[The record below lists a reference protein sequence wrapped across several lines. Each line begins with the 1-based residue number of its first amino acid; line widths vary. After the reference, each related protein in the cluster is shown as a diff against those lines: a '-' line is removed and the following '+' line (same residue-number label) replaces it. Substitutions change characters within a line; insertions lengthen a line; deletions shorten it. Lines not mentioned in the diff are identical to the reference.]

1 MMLKMEIQVQIRKTL
16 KEPIKMNY
24 TGSLVSKDPRNLIC
38 EGLCEEMRNIL
49 KTIGTFSEY
58 FIVLYFLTIVK
69 HGLHVWLKYKGSES

>member
-1 MMLKMEIQVQIRKTL
+1 
-16 KEPIKMNY
+16 MNY

-58 FIVLYFLTIVK
+58 FIVLYLLTIVK
-69 HGLHVWLKYKGSES
+69 HGLHV